1 MAAARRVGVGKLIDK
16 NDLWPASDNGIEV
29 HFLKPLA
36 LVLKAPARND
46 IETFQ
51 QCFGLFPAMSLHD
64 ADDNIVAV
72 FASGTGLLQ
81 HFVGLA
87 DARRR
92 THEDLELTDATLFPP
107 GRLKQGFRRGSSIK
121 VATLVCHQTSGP
133 CDRPRGWPIYFFP
146 ASSSARLSSRTF
158 TRGSPSRPR
167 ARPSVRSPT
176 SWRKLSSGMLR
187 AFATRGTWNKAAAGE
202 M

>member
-1 MAAARRVGVGKLIDK
+1 V
-16 NDLWPASDNGIEV
+16 
-29 HFLKPLA
+29 
-36 LVLKAPARND
+36 
-46 IETFQ
+46 ETVQ
-51 QCFGLFPAMSLHD
+51 QRFGLFPALGLHD

-72 FASGTGLLQ
+72 FPSSAGLLQ

-87 DARRR
+87 DAGRR

-121 VATLVCHQTSGP
+121 IATLVCHQTSGP

-158 TRGSPSRPR
+158 TRGSPSKPKGRP
-167 ARPSVRSPT
+167 PGRSAT
-176 SWRKLSSGMLR
+176 SSRRRSSGMLR
-187 AFATRGTWNKAAAGE
+187 AFATRGTWNKAAAGD

>member
-1 MAAARRVGVGKLIDK
+1 MTAARHVGVGEFVDQ
-16 NDLWPASDNGIEV
+16 NDLWPASDDGVEV

-36 LVLKAPARND
+36 LVLKAPARDD
-46 IETFQ
+46 IETVQ
-51 QCFGLFPAMSLHD
+51 QRFGLFPAMSLHD

-92 THEDLELTDATLFPP
+92 THENLELTDATLFPP

-121 VATLVCHQTSGP
+121 VATLVCHQASGP
-133 CDRPRGWPIYFFP
+133 ETGPMAGRSTFFP
-146 ASSSARLSSRTF
+146 
-158 TRGSPSRPR
+158 PR
-167 ARPSVRSPT
+167 
-176 SWRKLSSGMLR
+176 R
-187 AFATRGTWNKAAAGE
+187 APD
-202 M
+202 

>member
-1 MAAARRVGVGKLIDK
+1 MTAARHVGVGEFVDQ
-16 NDLWPASDNGIEV
+16 NDLWPASDDGVEV

-51 QCFGLFPAMSLHD
+51 QYFGLFPAMSLHD

-87 DARRR
+87 DARRC
-92 THEDLELTDATLFPP
+92 THKDLELADAAFFPS
-107 GRLKQGFRRGSSIK
+107 GRREQGFRRGPLIK
-121 VATLVCHQTSGP
+121 VATLICHQTSGP
-133 CDRPRGWPIYFFP
+133 ETGPEAGRSTSFPPR
-146 ASSSARLSSRTF
+146 
-158 TRGSPSRPR
+158 R
-167 ARPSVRSPT
+167 APD
-176 SWRKLSSGMLR
+176 
-187 AFATRGTWNKAAAGE
+187 
-202 M
+202 

>member
-1 MAAARRVGVGKLIDK
+1 MTAARHVGVGEFVDQ
-16 NDLWPASDNGIEV
+16 NDLWPASDDGVEV

-51 QCFGLFPAMSLHD
+51 QYFGLFPAMSLH
-64 ADDNIVAV
+64 AVDDNIVAV

-92 THEDLELTDATLFPP
+92 THKDLELTDATLFSP
-107 GRLKQGFRRGSSIK
+107 GRLSGNTVTDKMKALLIKGMHFLCKPYTQHQLQNSIEE
-121 VATLVCHQTSGP
+121 LV
-133 CDRPRGWPIYFFP
+133 
-146 ASSSARLSSRTF
+146 
-158 TRGSPSRPR
+158 
-167 ARPSVRSPT
+167 
-176 SWRKLSSGMLR
+176 
-187 AFATRGTWNKAAAGE
+187 
-202 M
+202 